1 MTARAAS
8 APPDL
13 PSTFPAGA
21 FFAAYDAFGERRAGS
36 AGDRAS
42 ARWLCGLAEQAG
54 AAAMLLPTAFQR
66 LIPGAARLE
75 TEAGVMEGL
84 PLFDGGL
91 TGPEGVVGTLGPIGS
106 VADIGVA
113 EMHPGA
119 ASLPGNPFARARA
132 ESRHQGLVIALRTRP
147 DGLAPLNAHDQDR
160 PFGPPVLQLAGH
172 DAARL
177 LALAA
182 AAARARLVVQG
193 VRAPDVS
200 DSVRAALPGA
210 APKLVLLTP
219 RTSWWT
225 STAERGGGILAWL
238 TALRA
243 LSGAPRSRGVVAL
256 ASCGHELG
264 HFGARAAFAAEPALA
279 RDSHLV
285 IHLGA
290 NLGAAEDARLTVRS
304 NVAGLAPAMAA
315 RLAAAGYP
323 AEAIAAETGGKANG
337 EAHEIEQRGGRY
349 LSLIGSNPWFHA
361 PEDRWPHSV
370 DAARA
375 EAVAQAVAAMAVAQA
390 G

>member
-1 MTARAAS
+1 MSGQLHS
-8 APPDL
+8 AP
-13 PSTFPAGA
+13 G

-36 AGDRAS
+36 PGDRAS
-42 ARWLCGLAEQAG
+42 ASWLRDLAEQAG
-54 AAAMLLPTAFQR
+54 ASARLLPTPFAR
-66 LIPGAARLE
+66 LTPGPARLE
-75 TEAGVMEGL
+75 TAAGILEGL

-91 TGPEGVVGTLGPIGS
+91 TGAEGIAGRLGPIGS
-106 VADIGVA
+106 AAEIGVA

-119 ASLPGNPFARARA
+119 ASLPGNAFARARA
-132 ESRHQGLVIALRTRP
+132 ESRHQGLVIALRTRS
-147 DGLAPLNAHDQDR
+147 DGLAPLNAHDQDH

-177 LALAA
+177 MALAEA
-182 AAARARLVVQG
+182 GASARLVVQG
-193 VRAPDVS
+193 TRAPDVS
-200 DSVRAALPGA
+200 DSVRAELPGA
-210 APKLVLLTP
+210 GPNLVLLTP

-225 STAERGGGILAWL
+225 STAERAGGILAWL
-238 TALRA
+238 AALRA
-243 LSGAPRSRGVVAL
+243 LAGAPRSRGVVAL

-264 HFGARAAFAAEPALA
+264 HFGARAAFDQEPELA
-279 RDSHLV
+279 RESRLV

-315 RLAAAGYP
+315 RLAAEGYP

-370 DAARA
+370 DLPRA
-375 EAVAQAVAAMAVAQA
+375 EAIARAVAALALAEA